1 MPRVGVV
8 VRRRAR
14 ALHAA
19 GRAAAGD
26 LAGRGEYC
34 GQPRITVTISKP
46 AAWQAELHH
55 TRLSAAACGAVQ
67 PVHATRYESN
77 HRDLHLTRP
86 GGEKAQESADCFSAV
101 WRQVLALE
109 AMVLCGVAEA
119 PQRLGA
125 LPRPR
130 ILNTR
135 AGRGGRLVF

>member
-1 MPRVGVV
+1 MATLTLPGVASTVGNREFRSLV
-8 VRRRAR
+8 
-14 ALHAA
+14 
-19 GRAAAGD
+19 
-26 LAGRGEYC
+26 
-34 GQPRITVTISKP
+34 SKP

-86 GGEKAQESADCFSAV
+86 GGEKAQESADFSSAV

-135 AGRGGRLVF
+135 ASWGGASCFKNRYVLF